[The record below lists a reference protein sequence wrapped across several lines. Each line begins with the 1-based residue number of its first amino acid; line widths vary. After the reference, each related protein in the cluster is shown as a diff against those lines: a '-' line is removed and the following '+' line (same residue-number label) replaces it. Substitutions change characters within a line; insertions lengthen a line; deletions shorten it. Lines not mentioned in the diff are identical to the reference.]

1 MKPKSDPETLART
14 IMDPRTRLCFD
25 LCATPLS
32 FRAEAGWV
40 AEGPGLPV
48 HLVYFCRGGAMRAR
62 VGGKVFTCKAE
73 QGVWIWPNTPYRLE
87 TVEGERPSFTRFR
100 LDVKPS
106 GGGAIVPHEACW
118 RGDLSSGGMAWLE
131 TLHQEVLLGGE
142 GETATLRAALAGLL
156 ARGFARARR
165 ENAGHGLTLVQI
177 RDLHDWV
184 KSLPSDSRPATAD
197 MARRLRLSTGY
208 ANRLCRR
215 TFGMSA
221 ERWLIQQRIRAAA
234 RRLAESDRSVGEV
247 ATEFGFTSLYFFSRQ
262 FRQVMKASP
271 REWRG

>member
-1 MKPKSDPETLART
+1 
-14 IMDPRTRLCFD
+14 MDPRTRLCFD
-25 LCATPLS
+25 LSATPLS
-32 FRAEAGWV
+32 FRAEAGWL

-48 HLVYFCRGGAMRAR
+48 HLVYFCRGGAMRVR

-73 QGVWIWPNTPYRLE
+73 QGVWIRPHTPYRLE
-87 TVEGERPSFTRFR
+87 IADGERPSFTRFR
-100 LDVKPS
+100 LDVRTP
-106 GGGAIVPHEACW
+106 GGGEIGPAEDCW

-131 TLHQEVLLGGE
+131 ILHQEVLLGGE
-142 GETATLRAALAGLL
+142 SETAALRAAVAGLL
-156 ARGFARARR
+156 ARGFARAQR
-165 ENAGHGLTLVQI
+165 ESAGHGLSLVRI

-184 KSLPSDSRPATAD
+184 KSLPPGSRPTTAD
-197 MARRLRLSTGY
+197 MAKRLRLSTAY
-208 ANRLCRR
+208 ANMLCRR

-234 RRLAESDRSVGEV
+234 HRLAESDRTVGEV
-247 ATEFGFTSLYFFSRQ
+247 AAEFGFASLYFFSRQ

>member
-1 MKPKSDPETLART
+1 MKSKFDPEALARV

-25 LCATPLS
+25 LSATPLS

-40 AEGPGLPV
+40 AEGPGLPA

-62 VGGKVFTCKAE
+62 VGKRVFTCKAE
-73 QGVWIWPNTPYRLE
+73 QGVWIKPHTPYRLE
-87 TVEGERPSFTRFR
+87 SADGERPSFTRFR
-100 LDVKPS
+100 LNVRAP
-106 GGGAIVPHEACW
+106 GGGESVPSEDCW

-142 GETATLRAALAGLL
+142 RETTALRAALAGLL

-165 ENAGHGLTLVQI
+165 ENAGHGLSLVRI

-184 KSLPSDSRPATAD
+184 KSLPSDSRPTTAD
-197 MARRLRLSTGY
+197 MAKRLRLSAGY
-208 ANRLCRR
+208 ANMLCRR

-234 RRLAESDRSVGEV
+234 RRLAESNRTVGEV
-247 ATEFGFTSLYFFSRQ
+247 AAEFGFGSLYFFSRQ
-262 FRQVMKASP
+262 FRQVMKVSP